1 MDELVHPPFPLHIT
15 NDSRTQVS
23 TQTTQAI
30 WKASQVQIINSG
42 WWAIEGGTLY
52 KTQSDKG
59 RMHGIE
65 TNPYPL
71 PNDDEEI
78 VRLDELQFVIRGL
91 FGPNILAPISRNPTA
106 ILDLGTGSGRY
117 HPICTEAYYSWCF
130 EVAEQFPDARVVG
143 IDLSPV
149 QPTAVPDNCEFIV
162 ADFTEGL
169 EFDNGSLDLV
179 HSRLHLPKSQY

>member
-1 MDELVHPPFPLHIT
+1 MDELVHSPFPLHIS
-15 NDSRTQVS
+15 NDSPTPVS

-30 WKASQVQIINSG
+30 WRASQAQIINSG
-42 WWAIEGGTLY
+42 WWAIEGNTLY
-52 KTQSDKG
+52 KTRSDKG

-91 FGPNILAPISRNPTA
+91 FGRNILAPINRNPTT

-117 HPICTEAYYSWCF
+117 HPI
-130 EVAEQFPDARVVG
+130 VG
-143 IDLSPV
+143 KLIIVGVLKWQNSSPI
-149 QPTAVPDNCEFIV
+149 PELWELTFLPSN
-162 ADFTEGL
+162 L
-169 EFDNGSLDLV
+169 LPSLRIASSL
-179 HSRLHLPKSQY
+179 

>member
-1 MDELVHPPFPLHIT
+1 
-15 NDSRTQVS
+15 
-23 TQTTQAI
+23 
-30 WKASQVQIINSG
+30 
-42 WWAIEGGTLY
+42 
-52 KTQSDKG
+52 
-59 RMHGIE
+59 MHGIE

-130 EVAEQFPDARVVG
+130 EVADQFPDARVVG

-179 HSRLHLPKSQY
+179 HSRLHLPKSQ